1 FIQDLYCSVSVLT
14 LTISSCACCAEF
26 LCVLQRFPA
35 CAARTSC
42 LADAVLLSCCGVVN
56 HRYYC
61 AAPFLSPTNA
71 VCAAPS
77 WPKIPP
83 RLIHC
88 ERYKSIGYHHNPHIS
103 VLSSSLFLDL
113 VRLPMSDPFNA
124 GPAAYNSVKLKE
136 KKAILQ
142 VSQKHHPNL
151 TTTPQA
157 ASHQASNTPDD
168 TATELITTSA
178 ITSESKP
185 EKTSQHPSLRHG
197 KTALEG
203 CTCILPLLEMCDH
216 PIVGCQRG
224 GPRHRTLFTDRRY
237 ILRLPP
243 SNLREDSEAYKA
255 WCRDSELEYLRR
267 IVRNDGA
274 DHWEDF
280 LLQ

>member
-1 FIQDLYCSVSVLT
+1 MHPRFI
-14 LTISSCACCAEF
+14 
-26 LCVLQRFPA
+26 
-35 CAARTSC
+35 
-42 LADAVLLSCCGVVN
+42 
-56 HRYYC
+56 
-61 AAPFLSPTNA
+61 
-71 VCAAPS
+71 
-77 WPKIPP
+77 
-83 RLIHC
+83 
-88 ERYKSIGYHHNPHIS
+88 
-103 VLSSSLFLDL
+103 LFK
-113 VRLPMSDPFNA
+113 PFNA

-142 VSQKHHPNL
+142 ASQKHHPNL

-157 ASHQASNTPDD
+157 ASHQASNTLDD
-168 TATELITTSA
+168 TATELIAASA
-178 ITSESKP
+178 IASEPKP
-185 EKTSQHPSLRHG
+185 EKTSQHPSLHHV

-203 CTCILPLLEMCDH
+203 CTCILPLLGKRLQSKLNCQCLLTFTSEMCDH
-216 PIVGCQRG
+216 PIVGCQRR